1 MRCPYFAA
9 LVSVFQNVCLC
20 TFLSQF
26 FTLSKKEDDM
36 QQKLLRKAGLLGI
49 ILSAVG
55 VFFAGCVDEPTQ
67 PTPPHMF
74 STVRWVHANA
84 DLPAVDLYV
93 DGDKMAEFTGKS
105 FKDVS
110 TYNPNVK
117 AGIRY
122 LRLVP
127 AGSNDTAQA
136 IYRRQVNFRSF
147 MKTTVVFYSNQGTPD
162 VLVTQERFTYADE
175 TKALGDTAASIKLI
189 NVNTAEVAI
198 SLVKD
203 DVSSGPTLIGP
214 VDSYSLSS
222 YTMLRVGAMKMFIL
236 NADGAEMTSFDF
248 TAKAKTRYSFILVG
262 DLAAPVLLPLT
273 DDAP

>member
-1 MRCPYFAA
+1 
-9 LVSVFQNVCLC
+9 
-20 TFLSQF
+20 
-26 FTLSKKEDDM
+26 M

-49 ILSAVG
+49 ILSAVA
-55 VFFAGCVDEPTQ
+55 VFLVGCVDEPTQ
-67 PTPPHMF
+67 PTPPKMK

-93 DGDKMAEFTGKS
+93 DGDKMSEFTGKS

-110 TYNPNVK
+110 TYNENVN

-127 AGSNDTAQA
+127 AGANDTAQA

-147 MKTTVVFYSNQGTPD
+147 MKTTVVFYSNAGSPD

-175 TKALGDTAASIKLI
+175 TKALGDTAASVKLI
-189 NVNTAEVAI
+189 NVNTSDESI
-198 SLVKD
+198 TLVKD
-203 DVSSGPTLIGP
+203 DVSGATLVGP
-214 VDSYSLSS
+214 VDKYTLSS
-222 YTMLRVGAMKMFIL
+222 YTMLRIGAMKMYIL
-236 NADGAEMTSFDF
+236 KGDGTEMINFDF
-248 TAKAKTRYSFILVG
+248 TLTAKTRYSFILVG
-262 DLAAPVLLPLT
+262 DLQSPVLLPLI